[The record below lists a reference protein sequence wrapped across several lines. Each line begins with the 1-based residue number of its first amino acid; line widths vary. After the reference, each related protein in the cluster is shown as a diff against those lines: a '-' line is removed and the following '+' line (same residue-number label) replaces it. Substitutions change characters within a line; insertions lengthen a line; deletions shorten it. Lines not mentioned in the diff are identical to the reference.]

1 MNILSNTTF
10 FKLISK
16 HYRLSLVLVCS
27 VFLVSCD
34 RLLTPDFETDITEVK
49 AGAYTIDPDHATLLW
64 KINHLGFSTFIG
76 RFNDI
81 DASLDFDA
89 ENVGN
94 SSLEVVIST
103 ASLDINNDVFS
114 EELRGDNWF
123 NVEAFPQAVYRTTS
137 LVESTSENTFV
148 FGGELTLLG
157 VTAPVNIDV
166 TFHGGGRNFLT
177 RKNTL
182 GFSANATFMRSD
194 FGLSR
199 FTSFGVGDEIELEI
213 HIEFQVAE

>member
-1 MNILSNTTF
+1 MFSRIF
-10 FKLISK
+10 SK
-16 HYRLSLVLVCS
+16 YVRFSLVIVSAGL
-27 VFLVSCD
+27 LVSCD
-34 RLLTPDFETDITEVK
+34 RILTPDFETDITEVK
-49 AGAYTIDPDHATLLW
+49 AGQYVIDPDHATLLW

-103 ASLDINNDVFS
+103 ASLDINNDEFS
-114 EELRGDNWF
+114 EELRGSSWF
-123 NVEAFPQAVYRTTS
+123 DVEAFPQAVYRTTS
-137 LVESTSENTFV
+137 LLESGDDNTFV
-148 FGGELTLLG
+148 FAGELTLLG
-157 VTAPVNIDV
+157 VTTPVNINV
-166 TFHGGGRNFLT
+166 NFHGGGRNFLT
-177 RKNTL
+177 RKNTI
-182 GFSANATFMRSD
+182 GFSATASFIRSD

-213 HIEFQVAE
+213 HIEFQESS